1 MYKECY
7 SSPDL
12 GSRYTLSLD
21 SINNSNISLK
31 ERTGRYVQLLYHICS
46 AMYINV
52 HHSSDQKRNKIFFF
66 NTMML
71 SLDMTGHLLQELAVI
86 VCLHNVR

>member
-7 SSPDL
+7 YSPDL
-12 GSRYTLSLD
+12 GGRYTLSLD
-21 SINNSNISLK
+21 FINNSNTSLK
-31 ERTGRYVQLLYHICS
+31 EQTGRYVQLLYHICS

-52 HHSSDQKRNKIFFF
+52 HHSSDQKRKKIFFF
-66 NTMML
+66 NTMMQ
-71 SLDMTGHLLQELAVI
+71 SLDMTGHLPLELAVI